1 MALSRT
7 ATIQVVSR
15 DVTSLCLKLVS
26 FLRRCPVGD
35 LTGATEIIYT
45 GAAVLSRYGD
55 EITPCRVYPS
65 LWPHLL
71 PAVKS

>member
-1 MALSRT
+1 M
-7 ATIQVVSR
+7 QVVSR

-35 LTGATEIIYT
+35 LTGATEIIY
-45 GAAVLSRYGD
+45 ARAPSAIVLSRDGA
-55 EITPCRVYPS
+55 EITPCRIYPS

-71 PAVKS
+71 AAVKS